1 MNMRACSSSVLALAV
16 AAAGLAFPSLADA
29 GRLGKVTGGVNS
41 QSSASRGGGSSGGGS
56 TSSRPS
62 GNTRPDRYQH
72 DRYYHDRYRYYP
84 GTFYGVY
91 GYHVTCPT
99 CPVVQR
105 RPPSP
110 PAPPRLDLFVGAQS
124 VKESD
129 GAIALSTRLSH
140 RGIGFG
146 ISSLSFFERS
156 EPAGAFRPSGQGDL
170 PSAEWIRMDVFSL
183 HVAGRLIDT
192 GATELWLEGG
202 LGGARSNQ
210 FETLLGTSAGAE
222 LEHRLGGD
230 LALIGGAR
238 WLFLEHGIR
247 ARELRAGVRAA
258 FVHVGYRRLEF
269 VDAGPP
275 LEGPEAGVAFRF

>member
-1 MNMRACSSSVLALAV
+1 VDMRASPSVLALAV
-16 AAAGLAFPSLADA
+16 AAAGLTFPSLADA
-29 GRLGKVTGGVNS
+29 GRLGKVTGGVKG
-41 QSSASRGGGSSGGGS
+41 QSASRGGGGSSGGS
-56 TSSRPS
+56 T
-62 GNTRPDRYQH
+62 TRPQGPTRP
-72 DRYYHDRYRYYP
+72 HDRYRYDRYHYDRYHYYP
-84 GTFYGVY
+84 GTWYGAY

-105 RPPSP
+105 RPTSP
-110 PAPPRLDLFVGAQS
+110 PVPARFDLFVGAQS

-146 ISSLSFFERS
+146 LASLSFFERS
-156 EPAGAFRPSGQGDL
+156 EPAGAFRPSGQGDV
-170 PSAEWIRMDVFSL
+170 PGAEWIRMDVFSL
-183 HVAGRLIDT
+183 HVTGRLIDT

-210 FETLLGTSAGAE
+210 FETLLGPTAGAE
-222 LEHRLGGD
+222 LEHRLSGE
-230 LALIGGAR
+230 LALVAGAR